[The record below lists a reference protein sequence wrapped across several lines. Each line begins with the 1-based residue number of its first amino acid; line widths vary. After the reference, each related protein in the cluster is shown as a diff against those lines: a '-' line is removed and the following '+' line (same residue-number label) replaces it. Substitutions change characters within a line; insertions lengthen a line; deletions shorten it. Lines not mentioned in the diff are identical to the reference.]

1 MGKIRP
7 VTRDE
12 HRACFVLSRIAYFCV
27 REISPHEWQICVNF
41 ALESHETR
49 RTQRRGG
56 VRTLSKF
63 LWLPRGD
70 GGGVEG
76 FWWCL
81 TCWTIFSSPQIP
93 RHNRSWRC
101 NETPSSPPPPPKK
114 WEGGGCCKKNQR
126 TAMEDIAIP
135 LTYPSQP
142 CVYFSKSTLFSS
154 PEEPAA
160 ISLRHEPK

>member
-63 LWLPRGD
+63 LRLPRGD

-76 FWWCL
+76 
-81 TCWTIFSSPQIP
+81 
-93 RHNRSWRC
+93 WR
-101 NETPSSPPPPPKK
+101 
-114 WEGGGCCKKNQR
+114 GFDG
-126 TAMEDIAIP
+126 A
-135 LTYPSQP
+135 
-142 CVYFSKSTLFSS
+142 
-154 PEEPAA
+154 
-160 ISLRHEPK
+160 

>member
-76 FWWCL
+76 FLWCL

-101 NETPSSPPPPPKK
+101 NETPSSPPPASQKVRG
-114 WEGGGCCKKNQR
+114 EGMLHEKSKNGNGGYCDTINR
-126 TAMEDIAIP
+126 P
-135 LTYPSQP
+135 LP
-142 CVYFSKSTLFSS
+142 TLRIF
-154 PEEPAA
+154 
-160 ISLRHEPK
+160 L

>member
-27 REISPHEWQICVNF
+27 REISPHDWQICVNF

-101 NETPSSPPPPPKK
+101 NETPSSPPPASQKVRG
-114 WEGGGCCKKNQR
+114 EGMLHEKSKNGNGGYCNTINR
-126 TAMEDIAIP
+126 P
-135 LTYPSQP
+135 LP
-142 CVYFSKSTLFSS
+142 TLRIF
-154 PEEPAA
+154 
-160 ISLRHEPK
+160 L

>member
-27 REISPHEWQICVNF
+27 REISPHDWQICVNF

-56 VRTLSKF
+56 VRTLSRF

-101 NETPSSPPPPPKK
+101 NETPSSPPPASQKVRG
-114 WEGGGCCKKNQR
+114 EGMLHEKSKNGNGGYCDTINR
-126 TAMEDIAIP
+126 P
-135 LTYPSQP
+135 LP
-142 CVYFSKSTLFSS
+142 TLRIF
-154 PEEPAA
+154 
-160 ISLRHEPK
+160 L

>member
-101 NETPSSPPPPPKK
+101 NETPSPPFSS
-114 WEGGGCCKKNQR
+114 WC
-126 TAMEDIAIP
+126 TAIP
-135 LTYPSQP
+135 FALEKSIKEPLPSFFFWREGAA
-142 CVYFSKSTLFSS
+142 VTS
-154 PEEPAA
+154 PG
-160 ISLRHEPK
+160 ILKKK

>member
-41 ALESHETR
+41 TLESHETR

-101 NETPSSPPPPPKK
+101 NETPSSPPPPASQKVRG
-114 WEGGGCCKKNQR
+114 EGMLHEKSKNGNGGYCDTINR
-126 TAMEDIAIP
+126 P
-135 LTYPSQP
+135 LP
-142 CVYFSKSTLFSS
+142 TLRIF
-154 PEEPAA
+154 
-160 ISLRHEPK
+160 L

>member
-12 HRACFVLSRIAYFCV
+12 HRACFVLSRTAYFCV

-63 LWLPRGD
+63 LRLPRGD

-93 RHNRSWRC
+93 LHNWSWRC
-101 NETPSSPPPPPKK
+101 NETPSPPPPASQKV
-114 WEGGGCCKKNQR
+114 GGGMLHEKSKNGNGGYCDTINR
-126 TAMEDIAIP
+126 P
-135 LTYPSQP
+135 LP
-142 CVYFSKSTLFSS
+142 TLRIF
-154 PEEPAA
+154 
-160 ISLRHEPK
+160 L